1 MRLNRVR
8 LMHKNKM
15 HLNAQ
20 TLRRE
25 IGGTKNDNLKNRN
38 ILIFDTGG
46 GKNPTI
52 AQRAWTVFE
61 TTSHQQEIRGY
72 QDTSGGKICPI
83 VNAVTKAFIP
93 GRDLPVIFIVHYAAL
108 IDDPDEY
115 ESLIVPFDMMRH
127 GVKCDLTPQK
137 LGGGGGMIVEDEFIP
152 MLFDDEKL
160 FIRITKPDEIDLEEL
175 EFFELNSPAPPD
187 IWEPII
193 NHRAHKKTLPG
204 NLPLSEW
211 KKRLAMLPDDIIKK
225 TIENTTQFY
234 MNVECE
240 NRQNPRH
247 HYKSRFPALRLKRQ
261 NEMVASDTFFPSI
274 QTNRGHTCS
283 QFFAGTKSDR
293 WEVFPLKSECNNGTA
308 LQDYSRRIGVPPSI
322 KTDCAQSELG
332 TIWTDHCRRY
342 CIDQQTTEPHSPW
355 QNPGEPRIGNLN
367 NMVSLVM
374 KAFNV
379 PLGEHDW
386 AQKWCCDC
394 HNAAASKRV
403 DWHAPLTISEGHTN
417 DISKF

>member
-1 MRLNRVR
+1 
-8 LMHKNKM
+8 M
-15 HLNAQ
+15 HLTAQ

-25 IGGTKNDNLKNRN
+25 IGETKDDYIEKDD

-52 AQRAWTVFE
+52 TQRAWTVFE

-93 GRDLPVIFIVHYAAL
+93 GRDLPIIFVVHYAAL
-108 IDDPDEY
+108 IDDPDEN

-137 LGGGGGMIVEDEFIP
+137 LGGEGGMIVEDEYIP
-152 MLFDDEKL
+152 MVFDDEKL
-160 FIRITKPDEIDLEEL
+160 FIQITKPDDIDLEEL
-175 EFFELNSPAPPD
+175 EYFELNSPAPPN

-193 NHRAHKKTLPG
+193 THRAHKQILPG

-234 MNVECE
+234 MKVECE

-261 NEMVASDTFFPSI
+261 NEMVASDTFFPSVP
-274 QTNRGHTCS
+274 TNRGHTCS
-283 QFFAGTKSDR
+283 QFFA
-293 WEVFPLKSECNNGTA
+293 
-308 LQDYSRRIGVPPSI
+308 
-322 KTDCAQSELG
+322 
-332 TIWTDHCRRY
+332 
-342 CIDQQTTEPHSPW
+342 
-355 QNPGEPRIGNLN
+355 
-367 NMVSLVM
+367 
-374 KAFNV
+374 
-379 PLGEHDW
+379 
-386 AQKWCCDC
+386 
-394 HNAAASKRV
+394 
-403 DWHAPLTISEGHTN
+403 
-417 DISKF
+417 